1 MSTCF
6 QAGTSLPVGGVFG
19 RCASPV
25 GAAQAAKTACRDR
38 SLPSLRRFWA
48 VAASRNSSLAPFGP
62 GRHRDMRLDLPFLDE
77 PGEIRRRSVST
88 IRSEPLR
95 FEPEA
100 LSGPIKHGAR
110 RADLGLSD
118 GAGRFYVQD

>member
-1 MSTCF
+1 LR
-6 QAGTSLPVGGVFG
+6 AGVAIFLPIEDE
-19 RCASPV
+19 V
-25 GAAQAAKTACRDR
+25 GARERTIR
-38 SLPSLRRFWA
+38 SVRLIE
-48 VAASRNSSLAPFGP
+48 
-62 GRHRDMRLDLPFLDE
+62 HRDMRLDLPFLDE

-118 GAGRFYVQD
+118 GAGRFYVQDDRVLRVDQVVGRVGEEGVSLVGGLSIAPPDPIAR